1 VGPFLTSAQEG
12 RTLAE
17 PFHKIQEDNIQASI
31 WKNEGG
37 SEGHYFTVSL
47 TKSYQRD
54 GETHYSTSF
63 GHFDLIRVARL
74 SLMATEWITK
84 QGRKK
89 DRKKNSTRPGRRERA
104 AS

>member
-1 VGPFLTSAQEG
+1 M
-12 RTLAE
+12 AE

-37 SEGHYFTVSL
+37 SNGHYFTVSL
-47 TKSYQRD
+47 SKSYQRD
-54 GETHYSTSF
+54 NETHFTTSF

-84 QGRKK
+84 QSQQKK
-89 DRKKNSTRPGRRERA
+89 AKKKTSSRPGRQERA
-104 AS
+104 SA

>member
-1 VGPFLTSAQEG
+1 M
-12 RTLAE
+12 AE

-37 SEGHYFTVSL
+37 TNGHYFTVSL
-47 TKSYQRD
+47 SKSYQRD
-54 GETHYSTSF
+54 GETQYATSF

-84 QGRKK
+84 QSRQKK
-89 DRKKNSTRPGRRERA
+89 DKKKSSNRPGRQERA
-104 AS
+104 TT

>member
-1 VGPFLTSAQEG
+1 MS
-12 RTLAE
+12 E
-17 PFHKIQEDNIQASI
+17 PFHKIQEANIQASI

-37 SEGHYFTVSL
+37 SNGHYFTVSL

-54 GETHYSTSF
+54 GETQYTTSF

-84 QGRKK
+84 QSQQRKT
-89 DRKKNSTRPGRRERA
+89 KKKSSSRPGRQERA
-104 AS
+104 SA